1 MNIAEMRSRIVIY
14 PMLQT
19 VDEYGSVVT
28 TQFPTPIGDFWAK
41 VEDRNSGSNYSQL
54 QQLTTFDYKITIR
67 DSTMLNVNTD
77 CFVRWNN
84 KQLKI
89 EGIER
94 KDEGKRRFL
103 ILRCST
109 IGS

>member
-1 MNIAEMRSRIVIY
+1 MDIAQMRSRIIIY

-19 VDEYGSVVT
+19 VDEFGSVVT

-41 VEDRNSGSNYSQL
+41 VEDTSSGSNYNHL
-54 QQLTTFDYKITIR
+54 QQLTTFNYKITIR
-67 DSTMLNVNTD
+67 DSTSVTITTD

-103 ILRCST
+103 ILRCSE
-109 IGS
+109 IGE